1 MPDYE
6 TMTWREAI
14 RFAKEASGLT
24 AEQIAKR
31 MGVRDTIVRRYL
43 QTDEGYAPGLDKLPA
58 LCLAME
64 NAILLRWLESQISPL
79 RKDVSPARSR
89 VEVLTAAAR
98 ISASVGDMQRRLVES
113 EERGIDPACARDIRS
128 LLGDVIEDCHYAQ
141 VILAEHANHSDIR
154 DAAPLFS
161 LRKEIPDPAPTP
173 WWKFWKH
180 RG

>member
-14 RFAKEASGLT
+14 RFAKDASGLT
-24 AEQIAKR
+24 AEQIARR

-64 NAILLRWLESQISPL
+64 NTILLRWLESQISPL
-79 RKDVSPARSR
+79 RNDVTPAGSR
-89 VEVLTAAAR
+89 AEVLTAAAR
-98 ISASVGDMQRRLVES
+98 ISVSVGDMQRRLVES
-113 EERGIDPACARDIRS
+113 EGRGIDPACARDMRS

-141 VILAEHANHSDIR
+141 AILAELASHSDIR
-154 DAAPLFS
+154 DAVPLAS
-161 LRKEIPDPAPTP
+161 IRKECPDSEPAP
-173 WWKFWKH
+173 WWKFWRH